1 MGAVVVFQQML
12 VIFLLILVGYVL
24 FKKGILT
31 ESASRAVSAV
41 VVNITNPALLIS
53 SALDGGAAVTHREVL
68 AMACVSAG
76 VYAALLTLGALL
88 PRVFRAG
95 SSERKFYNVMA
106 VYANTGFIGIPLVS
120 ELLGSEGMI
129 YLVVFNLFF
138 NFLFYTHGRH
148 VLSAGLKDKRQRLTW
163 RTFVNVG
170 TVSGAVALLLFWFQA
185 ELPTV
190 IQSTLDYAG
199 RSTTFLSMLVLGV
212 SLARMP
218 LRSIFSDMR
227 LNFYSLLRMLVL
239 PILAALVLR
248 EAAPDPVM
256 ASVASILV
264 AVPAGNLPLMTAQ
277 EYGIEAGCL
286 ARGIVLTTLMGIVTI
301 PVTAAFM
308 PLRA

>member
-148 VLSAGLKDKRQRLTW
+148 VLSAGLKDKKTKTHLADFRQCGDSQRRSSFAAVL
-163 RTFVNVG
+163 
-170 TVSGAVALLLFWFQA
+170 VSGGTSYGDS
-185 ELPTV
+185 E
-190 IQSTLDYAG
+190 YAG
-199 RSTTFLSMLVLGV
+199 LCRPLHHISVHAGV
-212 SLARMP
+212 GSFAGT
-218 LRSIFSDMR
+218 D
-227 LNFYSLLRMLVL
+227 
-239 PILAALVLR
+239 AA
-248 EAAPDPVM
+248 
-256 ASVASILV
+256 
-264 AVPAGNLPLMTAQ
+264 AQ
-277 EYGIEAGCL
+277 
-286 ARGIVLTTLMGIVTI
+286 
-301 PVTAAFM
+301 
-308 PLRA
+308 